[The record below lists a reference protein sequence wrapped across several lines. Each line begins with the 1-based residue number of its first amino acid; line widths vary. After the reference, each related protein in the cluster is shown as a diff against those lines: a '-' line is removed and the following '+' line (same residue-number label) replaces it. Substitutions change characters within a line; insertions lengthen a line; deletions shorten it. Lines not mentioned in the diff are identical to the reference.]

1 MANPLDWAARAILQI
16 NGMSPEEITKR
27 SRQAKAGQGRKPM
40 PKTNTARPVR
50 GPVVKKPVRKSRV
63 NGRLVKGTDTR
74 PSTDQAKEVRQ
85 GPRTSNVKQQVD
97 IRRSPRAQQKADGP
111 IGPNSRYTP
120 RSQQQADPK
129 APSSTLRKL
138 QAAAGTPPRTP
149 APSQR
154 RPGPGTSSRPLGTA
168 DVGPKGPV
176 GRLGQRT
183 GMTGNN
189 PKPKAGSR
197 PVAKGKYT
205 LGQRARD
212 VLMGESPNNRE
223 QLNPKRPPAQGP
235 LERQSIRQR
244 IGDALSGDSPRD
256 RLEFEDLRKPK
267 SKVPTST
274 AKPNA
279 GKPKP
284 SDAQKANTRW
294 LEQNSKAAR
303 DQQRDLAKKFDAV
316 RNFSTKGTVAALA
329 ASNFGNEGESPDV
342 RARRLG
348 FKDAADQKTKIAAQQ
363 RSSAPARTPE
373 QAIKDAKKAP
383 GKPPTA
389 SNTRNSPAAVNT
401 PQYRRPKA
409 NVSKPSAAKAA
420 TQQRDYKKLKDF
432 G

>member
-16 NGMSPEEITKR
+16 NGLSPEEITKR
-27 SRQAKAGQGRKPM
+27 SRQLKAGQGRKPM

-63 NGRLVKGTDTR
+63 NGRLVTGTDTR

-183 GMTGNN
+183 GMNVN
-189 PKPKAGSR
+189 GST
-197 PVAKGKYT
+197 P
-205 LGQRARD
+205 
-212 VLMGESPNNRE
+212 
-223 QLNPKRPPAQGP
+223 
-235 LERQSIRQR
+235 
-244 IGDALSGDSPRD
+244 SPR
-256 RLEFEDLRKPK
+256 
-267 SKVPTST
+267 ST
-274 AKPNA
+274 QKADGPIGPQSKPNA
-279 GKPKP
+279 GNPKS
-284 SDAQKANTRW
+284 SDAQKANMRW

-316 RNFSTKGTVAALA
+316 RNFSTKGSVAALA

-373 QAIKDAKKAP
+373 QAIKDAKKSP

>member
-16 NGMSPEEITKR
+16 NGMSPEEVKQKA
-27 SRQAKAGQGRKPM
+27 RQLKKQAPKKPM
-40 PKTNTARPVR
+40 PKANTTRSAVRPTTKPAVR
-50 GPVVKKPVRKSRV
+50 QTRV
-63 NGRLVKGTDTR
+63 NGRVKPGAVTR
-74 PSTDQAKEVRQ
+74 PNQAGQAKPVRQ
-85 GPRTSNVKQQVD
+85 GPRTSNVRQQVD
-97 IRRSPRAQQKADGP
+97 VGPRSAQKPDGP

-120 RSQQQADPK
+120 KSKQQPDGK
-129 APSSTLRKL
+129 APSTNVRKL
-138 QAAAGTPPRTP
+138 QQAAKTKPQSPSPKP
-149 APSQR
+149 AA

-189 PKPKAGSR
+189 PRPKAGSR
-197 PVAKGKYT
+197 PVVKGKYT

-223 QLNPKRPPAQGP
+223 QLNPKQPPAQGP

-267 SKVPTST
+267 SKAPASS

-303 DQQRDLAKKFDAV
+303 DKQRDLAKKFDAV

-329 ASNFGNEGESPDV
+329 ASNFGNEGEKPDV

-348 FKDAADQKTKIAAQQ
+348 FKDAADQKAKIEAQK
-363 RSSAPARTPE
+363 RSTAPARTPQ
-373 QAIKDAKKAP
+373 QAIKDAKKSP

-409 NVSKPSAAKAA
+409 NVSKPSAAQQA
-420 TQQRDYKKLKDF
+420 TDKRDKKKLF
-432 G
+432 